1 MKRII
6 LMLAAFALAVPASAQ
21 FGNFN
26 IGKALEIGKKAV
38 EANKEFSQE
47 DEIQLG
53 NGLTAGL
60 LGASPLHGD
69 ERLQRYV
76 NRVGRWVAAHS
87 ERPDL
92 PWTFG
97 VLQTDTIN
105 AFAMPGGMIVISHGL
120 LKRLQSESELAGV
133 LGHEIAHVVQKHQL
147 KAIQG
152 GAWGDVLGAVGQEVV
167 DRRIARS
174 GAGAVGGAVLSG
186 VGAQGVELITKGFL
200 LRPLDRSMEYE
211 ADRMGVVMAARAGYD
226 PYGLVAAIQML
237 GQLKGDEAGGAV
249 LMSTH
254 PTPSDR
260 LAELEK
266 VVPSLERYAGQQVD
280 GRFRQAVGG
289 AR

>member
-6 LMLAAFALAVPASAQ
+6 LMLAAFALAMPSFAQ

-60 LGASPLHGD
+60 LGASPLHKD

-87 ERPDL
+87 ERADL

-97 VLQTDTIN
+97 VLETDTIN
-105 AFAMPGGMIVISHGL
+105 AFAMPGGMIVVSHGL
-120 LKRLQSESELAGV
+120 LRRLQSESELAGV

-211 ADRMGVVMAARAGYD
+211 ADRMAVVIAARSGYD
-226 PYGLVAAIQML
+226 PYGFIAVLQML
-237 GQLKGDEAGGAV
+237 GQHQGDGSRV
-249 LMSTH
+249 SVFDTH
-254 PTPSDR
+254 PAAADR
-260 LAELEK
+260 MGELEGFMSA
-266 VVPSLERYAGQQVD
+266 SLDRFAGQGLND
-280 GRFRQAVGG
+280 ARFRQVLAP
-289 AR
+289 R